1 MHTITLLT
9 PRSAR
14 LRSMTHDLTGKR
26 VAFLV
31 ADKGTDHAELVEPMR
46 AVTEAGGEGV
56 LMTMKRG
63 KVTTKSGDNLAAS
76 EFDVQLTFADA
87 SSADYDAVVVPGG
100 TIGADHLRAD
110 AKAVAFVKEF
120 VAAGKPVASICHG
133 PWLLV
138 EADVL
143 GGRKLTSSPN
153 IKTDLRNAGG
163 IWTDEE
169 VVVDRGL
176 ITSRG
181 PKDLPAFNKALLE
194 HLS

>member
-1 MHTITLLT
+1 
-9 PRSAR
+9 
-14 LRSMTHDLTGKR
+14 MTHDLTGKK

-46 AVTEAGGEGV
+46 AVTEAGGESV
-56 LMTMKRG
+56 LLTMKRG
-63 KVTTKSGDNLAAS
+63 TVTTKSGDNHSAG

-87 SSADYDAVVVPGG
+87 NSADYDAVVVPGG

-110 AKAVAFVKEF
+110 QHAAAFVNEF
-120 VAAGKPVASICHG
+120 IEAGKPVASICHG
-133 PWLLV
+133 PWVLV
-138 EADVL
+138 EADAL

-153 IKTDLRNAGG
+153 IKTDLRNAGAM
-163 IWTDEE
+163 WTDEE

-181 PKDLPAFNKALLE
+181 PKDLPAFNEALLDN
-194 HLS
+194 LS